1 MRTGFF
7 GCRNGYNMVIP
18 LISPA
23 RSALCLLAG
32 HVLLGCAKAPEPLPT
47 APPRVTVQHPIQ
59 RDELDYNEYN
69 GWADAS
75 ATVEVRSRVRGHI
88 KEVLFKDGQFVK
100 VGDKL
105 FELDREPFEAEY
117 LVASSKVGVAEAQ
130 LAFELDEERRQKE
143 LFAKNV
149 VTQSELDKVI
159 ATRKSWEANVAAAK
173 AEAERKKLDRDYATI
188 AAPMQGKIGQAKL
201 VAGNLV
207 GAGGSDPLLTTIVS
221 VNPIYVYF
229 NVDERGML
237 EFRGLHPE
245 LKESSPENPPVIP
258 IEFGLETDVGYPR
271 RGKIDFRENKID
283 ASTGTIIVRGVA
295 ENSDEVILPGS
306 RVRVRVPLTNKP
318 YPATL
323 VPDLAVLSD
332 QDQRYLLCLNKNS
345 EVIRR
350 NITLGRLMADG
361 MRVILPGPAD
371 EEPVTADDWVIVDG
385 LQRARINY
393 PVEPRDKDGEP
404 ITVTAKSDATQ

>member
-1 MRTGFF
+1 
-7 GCRNGYNMVIP
+7 MVTP

-23 RSALCLLAG
+23 RTALCLLAG
-32 HVLLGCAKAPEPLPT
+32 HVLVGCAKPPEPLPIP
-47 APPRVTVQHPIQ
+47 PPRVTVQHPLQ
-59 RDELDYNEYN
+59 RDELNYNEYS

-88 KEVLFKDGQFVK
+88 KEVLFKDGQFVNA
-100 VGDKL
+100 GDKL

-117 LVASSKVGVAEAQ
+117 LVATSKVGVAEAQ
-130 LAFELDEERRQKE
+130 LAFEIEEEKRQKE

-149 VTQSELDKVI
+149 VTQSELDRVI
-159 ATRKSWEANVAAAK
+159 ATRRSWEANVAAAK

-188 AAPMQGKIGQAKL
+188 AAPMPGKIGQAKL

-229 NVDERGML
+229 NVDERGVL
-237 EFRGLHPE
+237 EFRRLHPE
-245 LKESSPENPPVIP
+245 IKGSSPEKPPEIP

-271 RGKIDFRENKID
+271 KGKIDFRENKID
-283 ASTGTIIVRGVA
+283 ASTGTIIVRGTA
-295 ENSDEVILPGS
+295 DNADEVILPGS

-332 QDQRYLLCLNKNS
+332 QDQRYLLCLNDKS

-393 PVEPRDKDGEP
+393 PVEPRDKDGEAVA
-404 ITVTAKSDATQ
+404 VTATADAAK